1 MLSSLFF
8 HTVNIV
14 IGCTSTCHL
23 LEILKENHREWRL
36 LGYDHWGSVVA
47 SVGPTAGSIFSLWVL
62 KLDGW
67 IEQPENYNISAVA
80 AFLCAFFN
88 LSQAVSYQ
96 WKVVLFV
103 DPNDPHFSHTAGE
116 QCAAVCKQSSYYI
129 FRSNPPHQTTP
140 HHTCKIGLNTGH
152 LFYPRTKKT
161 FFHPEEGK
169 TQTTLVTAGGE
180 RSVLFEIWT

>member
-8 HTVNIV
+8 HIVNII
-14 IGCTSTCHL
+14 IGCASTCHL

-88 LSQAVSYQ
+88 LSQAISYQ

-103 DPNDPHFSHTAGE
+103 DPN
-116 QCAAVCKQSSYYI
+116 
-129 FRSNPPHQTTP
+129 
-140 HHTCKIGLNTGH
+140 
-152 LFYPRTKKT
+152 
-161 FFHPEEGK
+161 
-169 TQTTLVTAGGE
+169 
-180 RSVLFEIWT
+180 